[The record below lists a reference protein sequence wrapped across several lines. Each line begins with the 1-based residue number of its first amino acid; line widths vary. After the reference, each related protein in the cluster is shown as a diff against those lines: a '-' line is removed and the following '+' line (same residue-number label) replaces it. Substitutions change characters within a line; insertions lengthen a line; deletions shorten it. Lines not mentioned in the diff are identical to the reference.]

1 LDTSTVKWLPSLAR
15 ATSVAVRQAPSQAIE
30 APMAMLAAG

>member
-1 LDTSTVKWLPSLAR
+1 MNTLPLPAG

-30 APMAMLAAG
+30 APMAMPSAA